1 MAITS
6 VKTGS
11 SFTNLQKYDSMLAGN
26 AANGDSATWLI
37 QRITASGTSASI
49 TFSGIPQT
57 YTHLQLRVAAVA
69 PGEINHLIQF
79 NGDTASNYSWHE
91 LYGTGAAAAAG
102 ALASASSIKGGYN
115 GGTLPAST
123 VIDILDYAN
132 TNKYKTTR
140 GLAGSDNNTGSNN
153 YILFRSGSW
162 RSTSAINSINISTTG
177 IGGAFSQYSTFA
189 LYGIKG

>member
-11 SFTNLQKYDSMLAGN
+11 SFTSLQKYDSLLGPN
-26 AANGDSATWLI
+26 PANGNSATWLI
-37 QRITASGTSASI
+37 QRITASGLSSNI
-49 TFSGIPQT
+49 TFSSIPQT
-57 YTHLQLRVAAVA
+57 YTHLQLRVAAVS

-79 NGDTASNYSWHE
+79 NGDTSTNYSWHE
-91 LYGTGAAAAAG
+91 LYGTGTAVAAG

-153 YILFRSGSW
+153 YILFRSGNW
-162 RSTSAINSINISTTG
+162 RSTSAITSINISTTG
-177 IGGAFSQYSTFA
+177 IGGGFSQYSTFA
-189 LYGIKG
+189 LYGVK

>member
-1 MAITS
+1 MSPNLGIIA
-6 VKTGS
+6 S
-11 SFTNLQKYDSMLAGN
+11 SISGHLYTLVGNYDALA
-26 AANGDSATWLI
+26 TV
-37 QRITASGTSASI
+37 TVPSGGLSSI
-49 TFSGIPQT
+49 TFAGIPT
-57 YTHLQLRVAAVA
+57 TGYTHLQLRVATVA

-91 LYGTGAAAAAG
+91 LYGTGSAAAAG
-102 ALASASSIKGGYN
+102 ASTSASSIKGGYN
-115 GGTLPAST
+115 GGTLPASA

-140 GLAGSDNNTGSNN
+140 GLTGSDNNTGSNN

-177 IGGAFSQYSTFA
+177 IGGAFSEYSSFA
-189 LYGIKG
+189 LYGVK

>member
-1 MAITS
+1 
-6 VKTGS
+6 
-11 SFTNLQKYDSMLAGN
+11 MLAGN

-57 YTHLQLRVAAVA
+57 YTHLQLRVTAVA
-69 PGEINHLIQF
+69 PGEINHLMQF
-79 NGDTASNYSWHE
+79 NGDTAANYSWHE
-91 LYGTGAAAAAG
+91 LYGTGTTTASG
-102 ALASASSIKGGYN
+102 ASTSTSSIKGGYN

-140 GLAGSDNNTGSNN
+140 GLAGSENNSGANN
-153 YILFRSGSW
+153 YVLFRSGNW
-162 RSTSAINSINISTTG
+162 RSTSAINSIYIFTTG
-177 IGGAFSQYSTFA
+177 SGGGFSQYSTFA